1 MKRAAIYIRVSTEE
15 QAEEGYSLAAQER
28 ACRMYADVQGWTVVQ
43 VYADEGLSAFKDR
56 IEERPQLRQ
65 LLDDVALRR
74 VDAVIVHKLD
84 RFFRRVRLLM
94 EVVEQFERQGIQFVS
109 FSEQMDFSTPVGR
122 MVLTNLGAFAEF
134 YSRNLS
140 LETAKGKREKAQQ
153 GGWVGPIPIGYEKGP
168 DGGLVPSADAPAV
181 RRIFDLY
188 VTRQHSYTTIA
199 DDLNAAGWQT
209 HEMRTGRRGRFG
221 RESVRTIL
229 GNPAYIG
236 MVSCSGMQFPG
247 KHPPLVSETVFTTA
261 QLIRS
266 ERTKSNGSPIHHSD
280 AWLIGTL
287 WCEHCGGKL
296 WHQFGNRNATGRYYR
311 CSGISR
317 RECTTKQTRAFTLEG
332 EMAQLLSHLV
342 VPETLH
348 TAIIAEA
355 QRLGTHDEPPDAVR
369 EAAQDT
375 FLAQLKQAYNAG
387 ILTRSEYER
396 KIKDMDTKK
405 GQPQGGGAFDVQQA
419 LHRLADLPQLLEQ
432 ATAAERLA
440 LVKSLF
446 HQVWVEDGRIASLTP
461 RTDMEP
467 VLTAL
472 VRVLDGVPDG
482 ARTHNFLIHSQAL
495 CH

>member
-28 ACRMYADVQGWTVVQ
+28 ACRMYAEVQGWTVVR
-43 VYADEGLSAFKDR
+43 VYADEGISAFKDR

-65 LLDDVALRR
+65 LLDDVAMRR

-122 MVLTNLGAFAEF
+122 MVLTNLGGFAEF

-153 GGWVGPIPIGYEKGP
+153 GGWVGPIPIGYEKGT
-168 DGGLVPSADAPAV
+168 DGGLVPSADAPVV

-199 DDLNAAGWQT
+199 DELNAAGWQT
-209 HEMRTGRRGRFG
+209 HETRTGRRGRFG

-236 MVSCSGMQFPG
+236 MVSSGGIQFPG

-261 QLIRS
+261 QLIRE
-266 ERTKSNGSPIHHSD
+266 ERTRERGSPVREVR
-280 AWLIGTL
+280 AWLTGVVR
-287 WCEHCGGKL
+287 CEHCGGKL
-296 WHQFGNRNATGRYYR
+296 WHQSGSTNGTGRYYR
-311 CSGISR
+311 CGGLSR
-317 RECTTKQTRAFTLEG
+317 RECTAPQARAQNLEG
-332 EMAQLLSHLV
+332 EMLEILSLLV
-342 VPETLH
+342 VPP
-348 TAIIAEA
+348 TAQAAILAEA
-355 QRLGTHDEPPDAVR
+355 QRLTAQDEPPNDIR
-369 EAAQDT
+369 DAAQEA
-375 FLAQLKQAYNAG
+375 FLSQLKQAYNAG

-396 KIKDMDTKK
+396 KVKDNDDKK
-405 GQPQGGGAFDVQQA
+405 GLPPRGGAFDVQRS
-419 LHRLADLPQLLEQ
+419 LYLLADMPALLKE

-446 HQVWVEDGRIASLTP
+446 DQIWVENRRIVRLRP
-461 RTDMEP
+461 RAEMGP
-467 VLTAL
+467 VLAAL
-472 VRVLDGVPDG
+472 IEVLAGVPDG
-482 ARTHNFLIHSQAL
+482 SRTHNLLIHSQAL
-495 CH
+495 